1 MKVWKSP
8 LATTPP
14 TGGPG
19 WELLVLAAG
28 VALACLAG
36 SAAARAPKRP
46 METGSVLVETFA
58 DNALLGMKLAAQRAA
73 RENKLP
79 EAKAQCITAK
89 TRAAFMPT
97 FAAIAS
103 EGFGTPE
110 ITAANSFLASPLG
123 RKYMR
128 QGLGQIYLGMGV
140 QPPEQPQALT
150 DAELQQ
156 IQAFSRT
163 SAGRKLIVEKVME
176 NAAARQALSQR
187 VQELLRSC
195 EPDEPQSRTSPPTD
209 QSAASLRSMIS

>member
-1 MKVWKSP
+1 MKTWKPP
-8 LATTPP
+8 LTMMPHGT
-14 TGGPG
+14 GPG
-19 WELLVLAAG
+19 WEARGLAVG
-28 VALACLAG
+28 VALAFLAG
-36 SAAARAPKRP
+36 STSATAQKRP

-58 DNALLGMKLAAQRAA
+58 DSALLGMQLAAQKAA

-79 EAKAQCITAK
+79 QAKARCMAAK

-110 ITAANSFLASPLG
+110 ITEANSFLASPLG
-123 RKYMR
+123 RKYLK
-128 QGLGQIYLGMGV
+128 QGQAQIYLGMGAK
-140 QPPEQPQALT
+140 PPERPPALT

-195 EPDEPQSRTSPPTD
+195 EPDKPQSLASPPTD
-209 QSAASLRSMIS
+209 QSAASLLSMIS

>member
-8 LATTPP
+8 LTTRPP
-14 TGGPG
+14 TLGPG
-19 WELLVLAAG
+19 WGLWALAAG
-28 VALACLAG
+28 VALAFLAD
-36 SAAARAPKRP
+36 SAAAKAPKRL

-79 EAKAQCITAK
+79 EAKAQCISAM

-97 FAAIAS
+97 YAAIAS

-140 QPPEQPQALT
+140 QPPEPPQALS

-176 NAAARQALSQR
+176 NTAARQALSQR

-195 EPDEPQSRTSPPTD
+195 EPDEPQSRAWPAD